1 MTPMAGLPI
10 LERPTDTKTPR
21 SCARQRVEALM
32 YVELGPENGGFPINI
47 SEEGMT
53 FQGVRPLQKDQE
65 ICATFK
71 LHGTGESV
79 TAVAKIVWLTESRKG
94 GGLQFIDL
102 PESSRRL
109 INDWMSLQR
118 NDSGPRKKPA
128 AAMSR
133 LGAKD
138 VRYDRAVP
146 LVADHCKPP
155 AQTTTIA
162 ATQPLNSLPLA
173 GEAGLAITGN
183 VASKAI
189 GDVKKDV
196 PKQHSHAKADLKR
209 PSQISTPLK
218 KNEKKSTRI
227 RSYAFVLGPAISI
240 AIMLISIAML
250 WPLHGALLAHFVSA
264 NPAPSDVQAVSAS
277 SAALPLERTVVVE
290 PSSDPTIFESL
301 PLTPIADVQENL
313 TRPFPLDVAMSA
325 PSHPAKN
332 PAPLAPQ
339 SNHGVT
345 SGVLA
350 HATTDFH
357 PAAPTIVPARSE
369 QSVTVPP
376 NPISKDTTEIP
387 GSVNAGENTSSLPAK
402 LPENLVSA
410 TGSIEIISD
419 LYPSIRVPAESKR
432 GLSRPGAS
440 LQIGRLVTK
449 VEPVYPQEA
458 LRQRISGT
466 TKVHVVI
473 GRNGVVDKAE
483 LLDGPALLAE
493 AVLRAVQQ
501 WVYQPTLLGG
511 EPTEVEEDINVVFR
525 ITSPPASAN

>member
-1 MTPMAGLPI
+1 
-10 LERPTDTKTPR
+10 
-21 SCARQRVEALM
+21 M

-65 ICATFK
+65 ICVTFK
-71 LHGTGESV
+71 LHGTDESV

-118 NDSGPRKKPA
+118 NDSGPPKKPA

-133 LGAKD
+133 LGAQD

-146 LVADHCKPP
+146 LVADHGKSP
-155 AQTTTIA
+155 AQTTAIV
-162 ATQPLNSLPLA
+162 ATQPLNSLLPA
-173 GEAGLAITGN
+173 GEAGLVITGN

-189 GDVKKDV
+189 GDVKKDE
-196 PKQHSHAKADLKR
+196 PKQHSHAKAVLNR
-209 PSQISTPLK
+209 PSQISTPRK
-218 KNEKKSTRI
+218 KIEKKSTWI

-250 WPLHGALLAHFVSA
+250 WPLHGVLLAHFVSA
-264 NPAPSDVQAVSAS
+264 HPAQPDVQAVSAL
-277 SAALPLERTVVVE
+277 SAALPPERTLVVE
-290 PSSDPTIFESL
+290 LSSDPKIFESL

-313 TRPFPLDVAMSA
+313 TRPFPLDVVMSG

-339 SNHGVT
+339 SDHGVT
-345 SGVLA
+345 SRVPT
-350 HATTDFH
+350 HSTTDFH
-357 PAAPTIVPARSE
+357 PPAPAIVPAQSE
-369 QSVTVPP
+369 QTVTVPP
-376 NPISKDTTEIP
+376 NPISKDTNEIP
-387 GSVNAGENTSSLPAK
+387 GTVNAGENASPLPAK
-402 LPENLVSA
+402 LPENFVIA
-410 TGSIEIISD
+410 TGSTEIISD
-419 LYPSIRVPAESKR
+419 LYPSIRAPAESKR
-432 GLSRPGAS
+432 RLSRPGS
-440 LQIGRLVTK
+440 TLQIGRLVTK
-449 VEPVYPQEA
+449 IEPVYPQEA
-458 LRQRISGT
+458 LRQQISGT

-473 GRNGVVDKAE
+473 GRNGVVEKAE
-483 LLDGPALLAE
+483 RLDGSALLVE
-493 AVLRAVQQ
+493 AVLRAVHQ

-525 ITSPPASAN
+525 ITSPLASVN